1 MDNNRRE
8 ALIKEYGEACSNF
21 RTLTDIRFKL
31 LGLLPIAT
39 AAGTAFKGDGADG
52 GSFVFPLFGLIA
64 TIGLV
69 TYNTRNDQLYD
80 ELVSRAAFIER
91 SLGLAD
97 GAFASRPH
105 PWLIFRLL
113 DIKFIERSLGL
124 ADRAF
129 ANHPDM
135 WLFSRLRNVK
145 WKDIEW
151 KVDHRTGVGTI
162 YVACIAVWLFL
173 LLTSLS
179 ALRVSAWAPLA
190 AFGLAVIATWCA
202 RTWIKD
208 KKKLVERR
216 MRSLALEAVQKA
228 FSTNLLRAVE
238 GREELI
244 DLCAKLGHVK
254 RDIVAGRAEF
264 YAAIDRNSSS
274 YYLPC
279 VSKEQ
284 AACQLV
290 ALLTDLPPRWL
301 FDCATNRRGSMPE
314 QSPVSFPP
322 WTNEPR

>member
-1 MDNNRRE
+1 MENNRRD
-8 ALIKEYGEACSNF
+8 ALLKEYGEVCNNF

-39 AAGTAFKGDGADG
+39 AAGTAFKGGPADG

-80 ELVSRAAFIER
+80 DLVSRAAFIER

-105 PWLIFRLL
+105 PWLSFRLL

-124 ADRAF
+124 ADSAF

-135 WLFSRLRNVK
+135 WLISRLRNIK
-145 WKDIEW
+145 WTDIEW

-179 ALRVSAWAPLA
+179 ALLVSFWVPL

-208 KKKLVERR
+208 KKRQVECR
-216 MRSLALEAVQKA
+216 MRSLAAEAVQKA
-228 FSTNLLRAVE
+228 FSTDLLRAPE
-238 GREELI
+238 EREELI
-244 DLCAKLGHVK
+244 DLCTKLGHVK
-254 RDIVAGRAEF
+254 RDTIAGRTKF
-264 YAAIDRNSSS
+264 YAAIDRDSSS
-274 YYLPC
+274 YYLPSD
-279 VSKEQ
+279 SKEE

-290 ALLTDLPPRWL
+290 ALLTDLPSRWL
-301 FDCATNRRGSMPE
+301 FDCATNRRGAMPE
-314 QSPVSFPP
+314 QSAISFLPRAD
-322 WTNEPR
+322 EPR